1 MIVLLE
7 YLALIVQDLL
17 SKLVVLPIYKSSAV
31 EWLAL
36 LRRIREVRDSNPGPE
51 TLLSLLRGLSSISQ
65 PPVTNSGAVSVL
77 KQATVT
83 PLLIVSNTRPT

>member
-36 LRRIREVRDSNPGPE
+36 LRRIREVRGSNPGPE
-51 TLLSLLRGLSSISQ
+51 TDYPYSEVCRAFLSLLLQILEQFLS
-65 PPVTNSGAVSVL
+65 
-77 KQATVT
+77 
-83 PLLIVSNTRPT
+83 